1 MDAFYE
7 IVMLRT
13 GHFFFFKEMLT
24 GSDTIAGIAVFLQ
37 ETMQTTRIL
46 FRRWGGVVSITFSQN

>member
-13 GHFFFFKEMLT
+13 GHFFFKEVLT

-37 ETMQTTRIL
+37 ETGYNANHTDFI
-46 FRRWGGVVSITFSQN
+46 